1 MAYRLTERADH
12 SDVASGF
19 VLRSVPGH
27 PAFPVRLAQELFLR
41 AVTHLPEGP
50 LTLWDPC
57 CGSGYL
63 ATVLGLLH
71 RPRLGRVVASDIAPE
86 AVSIAKGNVSLLTSA
101 GLAARAA
108 ELRVRQRDFDKP
120 SYGEAAE
127 AAGRLAA
134 TLAASGGD
142 LAATATVADVFD
154 PASLAAALA
163 TAAPD
168 VVVTDLP
175 YGTQT
180 AWAGP
185 HVPSTD
191 PIHGMLRGLA
201 AVLPEHAV
209 LAVATRARRF
219 PPPPGVRPLER
230 LRVGTRVA
238 FIGRAGEL
246 RAAAAP

>member
-1 MAYRLTERADH
+1 MAYRIATERADYR
-12 SDVASGF
+12 DLASGS
-19 VLRSVPGH
+19 VLRSAPGH

-71 RPRLGRVVASDIAPE
+71 RPRLQRVIATDIAPE
-86 AVSIAKGNVSLLTSA
+86 AVSLASSNFALLTSA
-101 GLAARAA
+101 RLAARAD
-108 ELRVRQRDFDKP
+108 ELRARQSAFGKP
-120 SYGEAAE
+120 SYGE

-134 TLAASGGD
+134 TLAAGVS
-142 LAATATVADVFD
+142 
-154 PASLAAALA
+154 S
-163 TAAPD
+163 AAPD

-180 AWAGP
+180 GWGG
-185 HVPSTD
+185 HNVPQTE
-191 PIHGMLRGLA
+191 PIHGMLRALC

-209 LAVATRARRF
+209 LAVTTQSRKF
-219 PPPPGVRPLER
+219 PLPPDVRPLER
-230 LRVGTRVA
+230 FRVGTRA
-238 FIGRAGEL
+238 SFTGRAGEL
-246 RAAAAP
+246 RTEVAP